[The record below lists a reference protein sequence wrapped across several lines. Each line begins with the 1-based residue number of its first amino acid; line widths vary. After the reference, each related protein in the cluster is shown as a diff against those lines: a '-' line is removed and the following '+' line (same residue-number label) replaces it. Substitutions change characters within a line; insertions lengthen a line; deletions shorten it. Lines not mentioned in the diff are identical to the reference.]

1 MNAGNSYAKATSEAF
16 LHIYLLKN
24 IDMSQPNNILGFQYI
39 KAILMQNSSM
49 QAQTI
54 KDSHLII
61 MMKHLTTNILQA
73 QQVFANNFLVKIVP
87 LQKLSLSSQKRL
99 LLF

>member
-1 MNAGNSYAKATSEAF
+1 
-16 LHIYLLKN
+16 
-24 IDMSQPNNILGFQYI
+24 MSQPNNILGFQYI

-73 QQVFANNFLVKIVP
+73 QQVFANNFLAKIVP
-87 LQKLSLSSQKRL
+87 LQKLSLLSQKQL

>member
-1 MNAGNSYAKATSEAF
+1 
-16 LHIYLLKN
+16 
-24 IDMSQPNNILGFQYI
+24 MSQPNNILGFQYI